1 MWPFSLLALVMVHC
15 TWSYRHNNMC
25 MICICKASS
34 QTSDTWPTPE
44 NTSKNEYRSVKSR
57 LLIHLRQSTL
67 VDHHAAN
74 NNIEKPREA
83 TTIAMPEILTVAMKT
98 SEVTYYIELAICL
111 D

>member
-67 VDHHAAN
+67 VNHHAADN
-74 NNIEKPREA
+74 NMHREA
-83 TTIAMPEILTVAMKT
+83 EGSNDYCYARDSDRGNEDLGSNILYRAGYL
-98 SEVTYYIELAICL
+98 S
-111 D
+111 